1 MAIEALVSVG
11 GYDFPEPSTYSAIT
25 STIVDSGRTVEGRV
39 CGSVVRS
46 NVAKIELTWKFL
58 TVEQWATILSIFN
71 DSFFSEVRFFDQ
83 ATGNYDVRTM
93 YVSDR
98 DASVFRRDPNSGAV
112 MGWVNPHLSLV
123 EV

>member
-1 MAIEALVSVG
+1 MTIEALVSVG
-11 GYDFPEPSTYSAIT
+11 GYEFPEPSTYSAIT
-25 STIVDSGRTVEGRV
+25 ATIVDSGRNVEGKV

-46 NVAKIELTWKFL
+46 DVAKIELTWKFL

-71 DSFFSEVRFFDQ
+71 SSFFNEVRFFNQ
-83 ATGNYDVRTM
+83 ATGSYDVRTM

-98 DASVFRRDPNSGAV
+98 DASMFRRDPDSGAV
-112 MGWVNPHLSLV
+112 MGWLNPKLSLV